1 MAQVREITIK
11 FDQEGHAIPGCWVT
25 DNGYTI
31 SQVDRPGHQ
40 YAVTRPTQ
48 ALPFGYSPILEEIL
62 QLIEADIEAAAQLR
76 AESAVEGA

>member
-1 MAQVREITIK
+1 MAEQPKWREK
-11 FDQEGHAIPGCWVT
+11 RDRENKVIPGCWVT

-48 ALPFGYSPILEEIL
+48 GLPFGYSPLLEEIL
-62 QLIEADIEAAAQLR
+62 QLVEADIEATAQLP
-76 AESAVEGA
+76 AESVVEGV

>member
-11 FDQEGHAIPGCWVT
+11 LDPAGQAIPGCWVT

-48 ALPFGYSPILEEIL
+48 SLPFGYSPVLEEIL
-62 QLIEADIEAAAQLR
+62 QLIEADIEAS
-76 AESAVEGA
+76 EVSA